1 VSELY
6 PDRRAVERFRWAL
19 IDATH
24 REALPAHWPTQVV
37 APGFLGDD
45 TERCPVLLDLHAMR
59 SDERAEW
66 CDALHQETLA
76 LQDTRA
82 SLLIA
87 AEAPMGAVATHLAQ
101 RMVLKLPEHDRPMQW
116 RFFDPGTSLQMPR
129 VLGSDGMAWLMGP
142 VTAFMVPWAGEW
154 TLIERHRAVGS
165 ASTTHAFKLD
175 ATQLAALSRLG
186 VVNRAAMACPMPEGA
201 QAWTLQGQQLDH
213 YIVQGQQQGLT
224 QRDDLVAYALK
235 AHHVHPRIHEHPRM
249 RALLTLLQKAHPNDE
264 LDYRELTAAIA
275 PEDWTA
281 MAAELQTPSFQE
293 ETHP

>member
-1 VSELY
+1 MSEFY

-19 IDATH
+19 IDASH

-37 APGFLGDD
+37 APSFLGDD
-45 TERCPVLLDLHAMR
+45 TVRSPVLLDLHAMP

-87 AEAPMGAVATHLAQ
+87 AEAQMGAVAVHLAQ

-116 RFFDPGTSLQMPR
+116 RFFDPGTCLQMPR
-129 VLGSDGMAWLMGP
+129 VLGSEGMDWLMGP
-142 VTAFMVPWAGEW
+142 VSAFMVPWAGEW
-154 TLIERHRAVGS
+154 TMIERPRAEGRAS
-165 ASTTHAFKLD
+165 ATQTFKLS
-175 ATQLAALSRLG
+175 ATHVAALSRLG
-186 VVNRAAMACPMPEGA
+186 AVNRAAMASPMPQGA
-201 QAWTLQGQQLDH
+201 QAWVQQSQQLDH
-213 YIVQGQQQGLT
+213 YVVQAQHNGLS
-224 QRDDLVAYALK
+224 QRDDLIAYALK
-235 AHHVHPRIHEHPRM
+235 AHHVHARIHEHPRM
-249 RALLTLLQKAHPNDE
+249 RALLTQLQNAHPDDE